1 MTIILVLISLIIC
14 HYLADF
20 QLTTPSM
27 IAAKT
32 KGAPALP
39 IMSHAAVHALLIFLC
54 LLIAGATW
62 ELSSILA
69 GIEFITHYHR
79 QLKRTSD
86 STLPYPG
93 RHAEETILAAI
104 RTRSIASYN
113 SNNLHLV
120 FSNNK
125 LII

>member
-69 GIEFITHYHR
+69 GIEFITHFIIDSLKGRLTALYPTLADMQKKPYW
-79 QLKRTSD
+79 QLYGLDQLHHIIVIIFIWYSVITS
-86 STLPYPG
+86 
-93 RHAEETILAAI
+93 
-104 RTRSIASYN
+104 
-113 SNNLHLV
+113 
-120 FSNNK
+120 
-125 LII
+125 

>member
-27 IAAKT
+27 IAAKA
-32 KGAPALP
+32 KGSPVVP
-39 IMSHAAVHALLIFLC
+39 IISHAAVHALLIFLC

-69 GIEFITHYHR
+69 GIEFITHFIIDSLKGRLTALYPTLADMQKKPYW
-79 QLKRTSD
+79 QLYGLDQLLHIIVIIFIWYS
-86 STLPYPG
+86 
-93 RHAEETILAAI
+93 AI
-104 RTRSIASYN
+104 TR
-113 SNNLHLV
+113 
-120 FSNNK
+120 
-125 LII
+125 